1 MKKWFGKLPVVVLLS
16 LFGAQAWTSNI
27 AWIDVRSTSEYQDGH
42 LSQAINIPHPEIAE
56 GITTLSAALSTSPS
70 IEKDTEIKLYCGSG
84 RRAGIALKVLEDMGY
99 THVSNEG
106 GYQELLDSK
115 ASAQAGF
122 HEGAEK

>member
-1 MKKWFGKLPVVVLLS
+1 MKKWFGKFPVVVLLS

-27 AWIDVRSTSEYQDGH
+27 VWLDVRSTSEYQDGH
-42 LSQAINIPHPEIAE
+42 LSQATNIPHPEIAE
-56 GITTLSAALSTSPS
+56 GITTLSASLS

-84 RRAGIALKVLEDMGY
+84 RRAGIAFKVLEDMGY

-106 GYQELLDSK
+106 GNQELLASK
-115 ASAQAGF
+115 TSAQAGF